1 MFRQCVV
8 KFIHYQDVFVREMC
22 LIQSI
27 TGYRL
32 PFYGKINKLSFF
44 KAHQITNIGALI
56 YDDAKCLNFYD
67 NVLGLLQGHDGKPG
81 NNTYEE
87 PLSRA
92 VIGLNKG
99 ESYMYTHSDDPQK
112 MRSGKLKVIR
122 FPREVKLETKMSETD
137 PGSLG
142 YSLYILRVTAIEVYH
157 GKVKGSTATDVTD
170 ICKNEFGERSFPFR
184 APDGYFWTILEHVG

>member
-1 MFRQCVV
+1 MYKIMLKKPLIRKCPSTMFRQWVV
-8 KFIHYQDVFVREMC
+8 KFIHYQDVVVREMC
-22 LIQSI
+22 LIQPI
-27 TGYRL
+27 IGYRL

-81 NNTYEE
+81 DNTYEE

-99 ESYMYTHSDDPQK
+99 EIYMYTPETETNRNSK
-112 MRSGKLKVIR
+112 IR
-122 FPREVKLETKMSETD
+122 FDSVRL
-137 PGSLG
+137 
-142 YSLYILRVTAIEVYH
+142 SLYSVRFD
-157 GKVKGSTATDVTD
+157 ST
-170 ICKNEFGERSFPFR
+170 
-184 APDGYFWTILEHVG
+184 